1 MEQLALPTPFDV
13 REVLEG
19 LLGRDVTVDVCPPY
33 LPGPDAPA
41 LLGTYVD
48 DRLALRTVAVVD
60 VPLGANLGA
69 AVGLIPRA
77 QAAEAA
83 ESGLVPA
90 NLLDNLREVLNV
102 LASTL
107 NRAGQAH
114 QRLYELHAAG
124 TLPPAD
130 VSSWAKVPVGR
141 LDLQV
146 GIAGYG
152 GGQLGFVACD

>member
-1 MEQLALPTPFDV
+1 LPTPFDV

-19 LLGRDVTVDVCPPY
+19 LLGRDVTVEVCPPY

-48 DRLALRTVAVVD
+48 DQLTLRTVAVVD
-60 VPLGANLGA
+60 VPLGAHLGA
-69 AVGLIPRA
+69 AVGLVPRGLA
-77 QAAEAA
+77 VAAA

-107 NRAGQAH
+107 NRPGRAH
-114 QRLYELHAAG
+114 QRFYELHPAD

-141 LDLQV
+141 LYLQV
-146 GIAGYG
+146 DIAGYG
-152 GGQLGFVACD
+152 DGQLGFVACD